1 MSTPEEFYE
10 ELFQDIKTTADA
22 YGVYLEDAFFDT
34 VTDYLIDAGEF
45 DEAERAFYRPERGG
59 IRVDGYCGDPLD
71 SMLGQEEGQATLGL
85 IALDFNQDT
94 ELTTLTNSEMEAD
107 FRRLQKFL
115 SSSLDARFRS
125 SLEPTDPG
133 FGLADLINAR
143 WDKIS
148 RVKFYLLTNK
158 KLSSRVTG
166 KDVGDFKGRE
176 IIYNVWDIARFGN
189 LVSSGR
195 ERERLTVDF
204 NELPNG
210 ALRALLAS
218 RQNDKNQVYLAA
230 IPGLDLA
237 CIYDRWGARLLEQ
250 NVRVFLQ
257 ARSKVNKGIRRTLE
271 NEPELFFSFNNG
283 ITATAEAIKTETRD
297 EGLVIT
303 SLDNLQIVNGGQT
316 TASVY
321 AAYKAKHDLSK
332 VFVQMKLSIV
342 SPEAAKEFVP
352 RISEYANSQNKVS
365 AADFFANHP
374 FHVRMEGFSRR
385 IMAPAKPGSF
395 DLTKWFYERARGSY
409 RDAQAYLT
417 PAAKRKFVKE
427 YPKAQTFTKT
437 DLAKY
442 VMVWTDK
449 AYMVNRGAQKNFS
462 EFAKDIAEAWEKDDK
477 QFNEVYFKYV
487 VAKKIVFNLAGKI
500 VQTSDWYEAGGYRS
514 QHVVLAVGA
523 LANAAK
529 EMGKSVDF
537 LSIWNRQ
544 GVTSAFER
552 ALGQAA
558 NVAHQVLM
566 NPGEGYRNISEWAK
580 QPKCWNTVKQVQVQ
594 WDEDWISELIST
606 EEERDIKSAGARD
619 QKELNGIEAQSI
631 VVEAGPQFWQDILD
645 WCTKEGEATD
655 KERGI
660 LRYAAAMPN
669 KIPSDKQSVVL
680 VNLMARLRKS
690 GCPYRLKTHRRR
702 IRG

>member
-1 MSTPEEFYE
+1 MSAPEEFYE
-10 ELFQDIKTTADA
+10 ELFQDIKTTAEA

-71 SMLGQEEGQATLGL
+71 SVLGQDEGQATLGL
-85 IALDFNQDT
+85 IILDFNQDT
-94 ELTTLTNSEMEAD
+94 QLVTLTNSEMEAD

-115 SSSLDARFRS
+115 SSSLEAPFRS

-133 FGLADLINAR
+133 FGLADLINTR
-143 WDKIS
+143 WDKVS
-148 RVKFYLLTNK
+148 RVKFHLLTNK

-166 KDVGDFKGRE
+166 KIVDDFEGRE
-176 IIYNVWDIARFGN
+176 IIYNVWDIARFGD

-218 RQNDKNQVYLAA
+218 SPNDKNQVYLAA

-237 CIYDRWGARLLEQ
+237 RIYDRWGARLLEQ

-303 SLDNLQIVNGGQT
+303 SLDNLQVVNGGQT

-321 AAYKAKHDLSK
+321 AAYKAKRDLTK

-342 SPEAAKEFVP
+342 SSEATEDLVP

-365 AADFFANHP
+365 TADFFANHP
-374 FHVRMEGFSRR
+374 FHVRMAKFSRR

-395 DLTKWFYERARGSY
+395 DRTKWFYERARGSY

-417 PAAKRKFVKE
+417 HAAKNKFLKE
-427 YPKAQTFTKT
+427 YPKTQTFTKT

-442 VMVWTDK
+442 VMVWTNK

-462 EFAKDIAEAWEKDDK
+462 EFAKDIAKAWEKDDK
-477 QFNEVYFKYV
+477 QFNEAYFMSV
-487 VAKKIVFNLAGKI
+487 AAKKIVFDLAGKI
-500 VQTSDWYEAGGYRS
+500 VQTSEWYEAGGYRS

-537 LSIWNRQ
+537 LSIWKLQ
-544 GVTSAFER
+544 GVTPAFER

-558 NVAHQVLM
+558 GVAHQVLM
-566 NPGEGYRNISEWAK
+566 NPREGYRNISEWAK
-580 QPKCWNTVKQVQVQ
+580 QPQCWNAVKQMQVQ
-594 WDEDWISELIST
+594 WDDGWISELISV
-606 EEERDIKSAGARD
+606 EEERDIQSTAARD
-619 QKELNGIEAQSI
+619 QKELNGIAAQTA
-631 VVEAGPQFWQDILD
+631 VVDAGAQFWRDVLD
-645 WCTKEGEATD
+645 WCIKEDEATV

-660 LRYAAAMPN
+660 LRYATAIPR

-680 VNLMARLRKS
+680 VNLMARLRRNS
-690 GCPYRLKTHRRR
+690 CPYRLKTRRR
-702 IRG
+702 PIQE